1 MPIYQYE
8 CVCGEDTERIT
19 SISQYQD
26 EISCPHCGEPASRV
40 FASSAHYCGNQDAT
54 WLKSVLEVVDKSDAA
69 SPAEKEFVKNPTRW
83 NYKQWMKSRGLRPLE
98 AGERSKPN
106 IPDMSRIN
114 RSVVENHFNRKAI
127 SIRSR

>member
-8 CVCGEDTERIT
+8 CACGKQTERIT
-19 SISQYQD
+19 PISQYQD
-26 EISCPHCGEPASRV
+26 EISCPHCGEPARRT
-40 FASSAHYCGNQDAT
+40 FAPGSHYCGNQDAS

-69 SPAEKEFVKNPTRW
+69 TPAEKEFRKNPTRW

-98 AGERSKPN
+98 KGERSRPTP
-106 IPDMSRIN
+106 PDMSRVN
-114 RSVVENHFNRKAI
+114 RQVAENHFNRKAI